1 MRTFKNQMQAF
12 AIKQL
17 LKYVE
22 RDPEVNAAKALK
34 IIRKIDLDGTYG
46 SSWDELEKCL
56 QDPGNNWTRLVKK
69 AYTEWDP
76 HVRKKLFESLIC
88 NAAIIGNSAV
98 KETSKK
104 YGVHVP
110 WTILMDPT
118 SACNLKCTGCWAAE
132 YGHQMSMDLETL
144 DRIITEAKALGIYM
158 FIFSG
163 GEPLVRKKD
172 IIKLC
177 EKHTD
182 CYFLAFTNGTLI
194 DEAFADDMLRVGNFA
209 PAISVEGYEEET
221 DMRRG
226 KGTFK
231 AVMKAMEILKRKRL
245 LFGMSTCYHR
255 KNVDVVGSSEYLDF
269 MIDQGAA
276 FVWYF
281 TYMPVG
287 NDAVPELMV
296 TSEQRKFMYE
306 QVRMFR
312 KTKPIFAMDFWNDG
326 EYVRG
331 CIAGGRYYFHI
342 NANGD
347 VEPCA
352 FIHYSTVNI
361 KQVSLLEALRSPLF
375 KAYQQ
380 RQPFNKNHLR
390 PCPLLDNPHSLKEV
404 VRVSEAYSTDMLK
417 PEDAEYVWIVY
428 FVPEKLAD
436 KIDAIY
442 ASMHFERCFLPD
454 EYEGTPME
462 AEHVLDDRIKALE
475 AEKQEVEGKILQ
487 TLDENKKELAAART
501 RLERFSVN
509 FDVRKMAACTK
520 HGDHTFYILCGW
532 MSETD
537 AKKFQKEIESDADT
551 FCIMEDNHN
560 NIMST
565 PPTKMKN
572 PGLFKP
578 FEMYVEMYGLPSYN
592 EIDPTILIGI
602 TYSILFGFMFGD
614 AGQGLCLLIGGFL
627 LY

>member
-1 MRTFKNQMQAF
+1 MQTF

-22 RDPEVNAAKALK
+22 RDPEANASKALK
-34 IIRKIDLDGTYG
+34 IIRKIDIDGTYG
-46 SSWDELEKCL
+46 ESWNELEKCL
-56 QDPGNNWTRLVKK
+56 KDPQNNWTRLVKK

-88 NAAIIGNSAV
+88 NAALIGNSAI
-98 KETSKK
+98 KITSKK
-104 YGVHVP
+104 HGVNVP

-132 YGHQMSMDLETL
+132 YGHQMSMDFETL
-144 DRIITEAKALGIYM
+144 DRIITEGTELGIYM
-158 FIFSG
+158 YIFSG

-172 IIKLC
+172 IIRLC
-177 EKHTD
+177 EKHPD

-194 DEAFADDMLRVGNFA
+194 DEAFADEMLRVGNFA

-226 KGTFK
+226 KGTFQ

-255 KNVDVVGSSEYLDF
+255 KNVEVVGSSEYLDF
-269 MIDQGAA
+269 MIDKGAA

-287 NDAVPELMV
+287 NDAVPDLMV

-306 QVRMFR
+306 QVRKFR

-326 EYVRG
+326 EYVQG

-361 KQVSLLEALRSPLF
+361 KNVSLLEALKSPLF
-375 KAYQQ
+375 KAYQD

-404 VRVSEAYSTDMLK
+404 VYTSQAYSTDMLK
-417 PEDAEYVWIVY
+417 PENVEVLTEKCTHTAEKWAVVADRIWYSKPDNQEQQPDKPIVTDRDGRDAEK
-428 FVPEKLAD
+428 FEK
-436 KIDAIY
+436 
-442 ASMHFERCFLPD
+442 ERKVR
-454 EYEGTPME
+454 E
-462 AEHVLDDRIKALE
+462 AEQAEKDKERDGMERQHEREEREKEKSRKEEKAL
-475 AEKQEVEGKILQ
+475 
-487 TLDENKKELAAART
+487 TL
-501 RLERFSVN
+501 
-509 FDVRKMAACTK
+509 
-520 HGDHTFYILCGW
+520 
-532 MSETD
+532 
-537 AKKFQKEIESDADT
+537 
-551 FCIMEDNHN
+551 
-560 NIMST
+560 
-565 PPTKMKN
+565 
-572 PGLFKP
+572 
-578 FEMYVEMYGLPSYN
+578 
-592 EIDPTILIGI
+592 
-602 TYSILFGFMFGD
+602 
-614 AGQGLCLLIGGFL
+614 
-627 LY
+627 

>member
-22 RDPEVNAAKALK
+22 KDPEVNASRALK
-34 IIRKIDLDGTYG
+34 IIRKIDIDGTYG
-46 SSWDELEKCL
+46 ESWNELEKCL
-56 QDPGNNWTRLVKK
+56 QDPQNNWTRLVKK

-88 NAAIIGNSAV
+88 NAAIIGNSAIKV
-98 KETSKK
+98 TSKK
-104 YGVHVP
+104 YGVNVP

-118 SACNLKCTGCWAAE
+118 SVCNLKCTGCWAAE
-132 YGHQMSMDLETL
+132 YGHRMSMDLETL
-144 DRIITEAKALGIYM
+144 NRIITEAKELGVYM

-172 IIKLC
+172 IIRLC
-177 EKHTD
+177 ELHPD

-194 DEAFADDMLRVGNFA
+194 DEAFADEMLRVGNFA

-226 KGTFK
+226 KGTFQ

-255 KNVDVVGSSEYLDF
+255 QNVEVVGSSEYLDF
-269 MIDQGAA
+269 MIDKGAA

-296 TSEQRKFMYE
+296 TPQQRKFMYE

-361 KQVSLLEALRSPLF
+361 KNVSLLEALKSPLF

-404 VRVSEAYSTDMLK
+404 VKVSSAYSTDMLK
-417 PEDAEYVWIVY
+417 PEDVDELTGKCTPTAEKWGVVADHIWYSKEENKAGRPAEVVDGKGQDNER
-428 FVPEKLAD
+428 FEKERKSRDIEEAGKD
-436 KIDAIY
+436 K
-442 ASMHFERCFLPD
+442 ER
-454 EYEGTPME
+454 E
-462 AEHVLDDRIKALE
+462 AVEKQREREEWEREKARKEEKALS
-475 AEKQEVEGKILQ
+475 L
-487 TLDENKKELAAART
+487 
-501 RLERFSVN
+501 
-509 FDVRKMAACTK
+509 
-520 HGDHTFYILCGW
+520 
-532 MSETD
+532 
-537 AKKFQKEIESDADT
+537 
-551 FCIMEDNHN
+551 
-560 NIMST
+560 
-565 PPTKMKN
+565 
-572 PGLFKP
+572 
-578 FEMYVEMYGLPSYN
+578 
-592 EIDPTILIGI
+592 
-602 TYSILFGFMFGD
+602 
-614 AGQGLCLLIGGFL
+614 
-627 LY
+627 

>member
-1 MRTFKNQMQAF
+1 MRTFKNQMQTF
-12 AIKQL
+12 AIKKL

-22 RDPEVNAAKALK
+22 KDPEVNASRALK
-34 IIRKIDLDGTYG
+34 MIRKIDIDGTYG
-46 SSWDELEKCL
+46 SSWTELEKCL
-56 QDPGNNWTRLVKK
+56 KDPENNWTRLVKK

-76 HVRKKLFESLIC
+76 HVREKLFETLIC
-88 NAAIIGNSAV
+88 NAAIIGNSAIKV
-98 KETSKK
+98 TSKK
-104 YGVHVP
+104 YGVSVP

-132 YGHQMSMDLETL
+132 YGHQMSMDFETL
-144 DRIITEAKALGIYM
+144 NRIITEAKELGVYM

-172 IIKLC
+172 IIQLC
-177 EKHTD
+177 ELHAD

-194 DEAFADDMLRVGNFA
+194 DEAFADEMLRVGNFA

-226 KGTFK
+226 KGTFQ

-255 KNVDVVGSSEYLDF
+255 KNVEVVGSSDYLDF
-269 MIDQGAA
+269 MIDKGAA

-287 NDAVPELMV
+287 SDAVPELMV
-296 TSEQRKFMYE
+296 TPEQRKFMYE

-361 KQVSLLEALRSPLF
+361 KNVSLLEALKSPLF

-380 RQPFNKNHLR
+380 KQPFNNNHLR

-404 VRVSEAYSTDMLK
+404 VYTSQAYSTDMLK
-417 PEDAEYVWIVY
+417 PENVDELTGKCTPTAEKWGVV
-428 FVPEKLAD
+428 AD
-436 KIDAIY
+436 KIWYSRPDNRENIPETVAQDGRNNEK
-442 ASMHFERCFLPD
+442 FEQERKAR
-454 EYEGTPME
+454 ETEQ
-462 AEHVLDDRIKALE
+462 AEKNKQQGGIEKKREQEEWEKDKVKKEEKALS
-475 AEKQEVEGKILQ
+475 L
-487 TLDENKKELAAART
+487 
-501 RLERFSVN
+501 
-509 FDVRKMAACTK
+509 
-520 HGDHTFYILCGW
+520 
-532 MSETD
+532 
-537 AKKFQKEIESDADT
+537 
-551 FCIMEDNHN
+551 
-560 NIMST
+560 
-565 PPTKMKN
+565 
-572 PGLFKP
+572 
-578 FEMYVEMYGLPSYN
+578 
-592 EIDPTILIGI
+592 
-602 TYSILFGFMFGD
+602 
-614 AGQGLCLLIGGFL
+614 
-627 LY
+627 

>member
-1 MRTFKNQMQAF
+1 MSFADFKDNTMRAVVSKT
-12 AIKQL
+12 IDGV
-17 LKYVE
+17 LKYVNKHDDRTE
-22 RDPEVNAAKALK
+22 ALLKLTDLSEKLMGDKFEKKVFDGARNLIHNPDAKWMK
-34 IIRKIDLDGTYG
+34 YTNKVLD
-46 SSWDELEKCL
+46 EI
-56 QDPGNNWTRLVKK
+56 
-69 AYTEWDP
+69 DP
-76 HVRKKLFESLIC
+76 HVAKMHALNLGYQAGFYGYSKTCEFE
-88 NAAIIGNSAV
+88 
-98 KETSKK
+98 KEHG
-104 YGVHVP
+104 YRIP
-110 WTILMDPT
+110 WIILMDPT

-417 PEDAEYVWIVY
+417 PEDVDVLTGKCVGTAEKWGKVADHIWYGKNGTGEQKE
-428 FVPEKLAD
+428 EKQLEVEKSAEKRKGNEVKD
-436 KIDAIY
+436 K
-442 ASMHFERCFLPD
+442 ER
-454 EYEGTPME
+454 ETSEQKQE
-462 AEHVLDDRIKALE
+462 KEKAL
-475 AEKQEVEGKILQ
+475 
-487 TLDENKKELAAART
+487 
-501 RLERFSVN
+501 SV
-509 FDVRKMAACTK
+509 
-520 HGDHTFYILCGW
+520 
-532 MSETD
+532 
-537 AKKFQKEIESDADT
+537 
-551 FCIMEDNHN
+551 
-560 NIMST
+560 
-565 PPTKMKN
+565 
-572 PGLFKP
+572 
-578 FEMYVEMYGLPSYN
+578 
-592 EIDPTILIGI
+592 
-602 TYSILFGFMFGD
+602 
-614 AGQGLCLLIGGFL
+614 
-627 LY
+627 

>member
-1 MRTFKNQMQAF
+1 MQVF

-22 RDPEVNAAKALK
+22 RDPEMNASKALR
-34 IIRKIDLDGTYG
+34 IIRKIDIDGTYG
-46 SSWDELEKCL
+46 SSWNELEKCL
-56 QDPGNNWTRLVKK
+56 KDPNNNWTRLVKK

-88 NAAIIGNSAV
+88 NAALIGNSAI

-104 YGVHVP
+104 YGVNVP

-132 YGHQMSMDLETL
+132 YGHQMSMDFETL
-144 DRIITEAKALGIYM
+144 DRIVTEGRELGIYM

-172 IIKLC
+172 IICLC
-177 EKHTD
+177 EQHPD

-194 DEAFADDMLRVGNFA
+194 DEAFADEMLRVGNFA

-231 AVMKAMEILKRKRL
+231 AVMKAMEILKRKHL

-255 KNVDVVGSSEYLDF
+255 KNVGVVGSSEYLDF
-269 MIDQGAA
+269 MIDKGAA

-287 NDAVPELMV
+287 NDAVPDLMV
-296 TSEQRKFMYE
+296 TPEQRKFMYE

-361 KQVSLLEALRSPLF
+361 KNVSLLEALRSPLF
-375 KAYQQ
+375 RAYQQ

-390 PCPLLDNPHSLKEV
+390 PCPLLDNPKSLKEV
-404 VRVSEAYSTDMLK
+404 VRVSAAYSTDMLK
-417 PEDAEYVWIVY
+417 PENVDELTGKCTSTAEKWGVVADHIWYGR
-428 FVPEKLAD
+428 PENQGGEPL
-436 KIDAIY
+436 
-442 ASMHFERCFLPD
+442 EV
-454 EYEGTPME
+454 T
-462 AEHVLDDRIKALE
+462 DRDGRE
-475 AEKQEVEGKILQ
+475 AEKFEKE
-487 TLDENKKELAAART
+487 KKVREREQAEKDKERERIEQYREHEQAAEKEKNRQ
-501 RLERFSVN
+501 
-509 FDVRKMAACTK
+509 
-520 HGDHTFYILCGW
+520 G
-532 MSETD
+532 
-537 AKKFQKEIESDADT
+537 AKALS
-551 FCIMEDNHN
+551 
-560 NIMST
+560 
-565 PPTKMKN
+565 
-572 PGLFKP
+572 L
-578 FEMYVEMYGLPSYN
+578 
-592 EIDPTILIGI
+592 
-602 TYSILFGFMFGD
+602 
-614 AGQGLCLLIGGFL
+614 
-627 LY
+627 

>member
-1 MRTFKNQMQAF
+1 MQVF

-22 RDPEVNAAKALK
+22 RDPEMNASKALR
-34 IIRKIDLDGTYG
+34 IIRKIDIDGTYG
-46 SSWDELEKCL
+46 SSWNELEKCL
-56 QDPGNNWTRLVKK
+56 KDPNNNWTRLVKK

-88 NAAIIGNSAV
+88 NAALIGNSAI

-104 YGVHVP
+104 YGVNVP

-132 YGHQMSMDLETL
+132 YGHQMSMDFETL
-144 DRIITEAKALGIYM
+144 DRIVTEGRELGIYM

-172 IIKLC
+172 IICLC
-177 EKHTD
+177 EQHPD

-194 DEAFADDMLRVGNFA
+194 DEAFADEMLRVGNFA

-231 AVMKAMEILKRKRL
+231 AVMKAMEILKRKHL

-255 KNVDVVGSSEYLDF
+255 KNVGVVGSSEYLDF
-269 MIDQGAA
+269 MIDKGAA

-281 TYMPVG
+281 TYKPVG
-287 NDAVPELMV
+287 NDAVPDLMV
-296 TSEQRKFMYE
+296 TPEQRKFMYE

-361 KQVSLLEALRSPLF
+361 KNVSLLEALRSPLF
-375 KAYQQ
+375 RAYQQ

-390 PCPLLDNPHSLKEV
+390 PCPLLDNPKSLKEV
-404 VRVSEAYSTDMLK
+404 VRVSAAYSTDMLK
-417 PEDAEYVWIVY
+417 PENVDELTGKCTSTAEKWGVVADHIWYGR
-428 FVPEKLAD
+428 PENQGGEPL
-436 KIDAIY
+436 
-442 ASMHFERCFLPD
+442 EV
-454 EYEGTPME
+454 T
-462 AEHVLDDRIKALE
+462 DRDGRE
-475 AEKQEVEGKILQ
+475 AEKFEKE
-487 TLDENKKELAAART
+487 KKVREREQAEKDKERERIEQYREHEQAAEKEKNRQ
-501 RLERFSVN
+501 
-509 FDVRKMAACTK
+509 
-520 HGDHTFYILCGW
+520 G
-532 MSETD
+532 
-537 AKKFQKEIESDADT
+537 AKALS
-551 FCIMEDNHN
+551 
-560 NIMST
+560 
-565 PPTKMKN
+565 
-572 PGLFKP
+572 L
-578 FEMYVEMYGLPSYN
+578 
-592 EIDPTILIGI
+592 
-602 TYSILFGFMFGD
+602 
-614 AGQGLCLLIGGFL
+614 
-627 LY
+627 

>member
-1 MRTFKNQMQAF
+1 MQVF

-22 RDPEVNAAKALK
+22 RDPETNASKALR
-34 IIRKIDLDGTYG
+34 IIRKIDIDGTYG
-46 SSWDELEKCL
+46 SSWNELEKCL
-56 QDPGNNWTRLVKK
+56 KDPNNNWTRLVKK

-88 NAAIIGNSAV
+88 NAALIGNSAI

-104 YGVHVP
+104 YGVNVP

-132 YGHQMSMDLETL
+132 YGHQMSMDFETL
-144 DRIITEAKALGIYM
+144 DRIVTEGRELGIYM

-172 IIKLC
+172 IICLC
-177 EKHTD
+177 EQHPD

-194 DEAFADDMLRVGNFA
+194 DEAFADEMLRVGNFA

-231 AVMKAMEILKRKRL
+231 AVMKAMEILKRKHL

-255 KNVDVVGSSEYLDF
+255 KNVGVVGSSEYLDF
-269 MIDQGAA
+269 MIDKGAA

-287 NDAVPELMV
+287 NDAVPDLMV
-296 TSEQRKFMYE
+296 TPEQRKFMYE

-361 KQVSLLEALRSPLF
+361 KNVSLLEALRSPLF
-375 KAYQQ
+375 RAYQQ

-390 PCPLLDNPHSLKEV
+390 PCPLLDNPKSLKEV
-404 VRVSEAYSTDMLK
+404 VRVSAAYSTDMLK
-417 PEDAEYVWIVY
+417 PENVDELTGKCTSTAEKWGVVADHIWYGR
-428 FVPEKLAD
+428 PENQGGEPL
-436 KIDAIY
+436 
-442 ASMHFERCFLPD
+442 EV
-454 EYEGTPME
+454 T
-462 AEHVLDDRIKALE
+462 DRDGRE
-475 AEKQEVEGKILQ
+475 AEKFEKE
-487 TLDENKKELAAART
+487 KKVREREQAEKDKERERIEQYREHEQAAEKEKNRQ
-501 RLERFSVN
+501 
-509 FDVRKMAACTK
+509 
-520 HGDHTFYILCGW
+520 G
-532 MSETD
+532 
-537 AKKFQKEIESDADT
+537 AKALS
-551 FCIMEDNHN
+551 
-560 NIMST
+560 
-565 PPTKMKN
+565 
-572 PGLFKP
+572 L
-578 FEMYVEMYGLPSYN
+578 
-592 EIDPTILIGI
+592 
-602 TYSILFGFMFGD
+602 
-614 AGQGLCLLIGGFL
+614 
-627 LY
+627 